1 MSGRQKTLIV
11 LVGPTAVGKTELCID
26 IARKL
31 DTEIISADSRQ
42 IFRELKIGTAAPT
55 PQQLNKVRHHFIASH
70 SVYQYYTAG
79 MFEMEALGVIRE
91 ILARKDQVLLTGG
104 SGLYIN
110 AVCHGIDALPKAD
123 PEVRKNLLKQ
133 YEQEGLAGIRQRLRM
148 LDPASYEQMDLKNPK
163 RILKALE
170 ISLTTG
176 KPYSSFLTRKRKDRP
191 FHILKIGLTRDRQ
204 ELYDRINRRVEQ
216 MIEEGLV
223 EEARQFKGEKHLN
236 ALNTVGYKE
245 LFSYFNGEISFEE
258 AVRLIKRNS
267 RRYAKRQLTWF
278 SRDPEIHWYQ
288 PHQED
293 QIMELIHQHI
303 HPSWNDA
310 FRQ

>member
-1 MSGRQKTLIV
+1 MSEKQKTLIV
-11 LVGPTAVGKTELCID
+11 LVGPTAVGKTELCIE

-55 PQQLNKVRHHFIASH
+55 PDQLRKVKHHFIGIR
-70 SVYQYYTAG
+70 SVFEYYTAG
-79 MFEMEALGVIRE
+79 MFEMEALEVMRE
-91 ILARKDQVLLTGG
+91 IFTRRDQVLMTGG

-110 AVCHGIDALPKAD
+110 ALCHGIDALPKVD
-123 PEVRKNLLKQ
+123 PGVRENLLEQ
-133 YEQEGLAGIRQRLRM
+133 YEKEGLPGIRQRLRM
-148 LDPASYEQMDLKNPK
+148 LDPASYEQVDLKNPK

-170 ISLTTG
+170 ITLTTG

-204 ELYDRINRRVEQ
+204 ELYERINQRVDQ
-216 MIEEGLV
+216 MIGEGLV
-223 EEARQFKGEKHLN
+223 EEARPFQGEKHLN

-258 AVRLIKRNS
+258 AIRLIKRNT

-278 SRDPEIHWYQ
+278 ARDPEIHWYH
-288 PHQED
+288 PD
-293 QIMELIHQHI
+293 QKNQIIELIQKHI
-303 HPSWNDA
+303 HPS
-310 FRQ
+310 